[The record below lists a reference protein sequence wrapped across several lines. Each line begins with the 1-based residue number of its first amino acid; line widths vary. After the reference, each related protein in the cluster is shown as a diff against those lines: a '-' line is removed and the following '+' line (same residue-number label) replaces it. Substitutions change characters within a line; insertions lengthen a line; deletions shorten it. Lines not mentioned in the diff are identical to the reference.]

1 MEPLGS
7 ESSNW
12 GEPFP
17 YEKEPGAVGCTM
29 YSQETTIEQAA
40 EEVSVLPVAQ
50 IRRMFVDTSNS
61 LKQKEIRDLTKA
73 GEEDS
78 IDLPIFL
85 PSV

>member
-12 GEPFP
+12 EGPFP

-29 YSQETTIEQAA
+29 YSQEITIEQA
-40 EEVSVLPVAQ
+40 EEVSLLPVAQ
-50 IRRMFVDTSNS
+50 IRRMFVDTSNP

-85 PSV
+85 SSI

>member
-12 GEPFP
+12 GELFP
-17 YEKEPGAVGCTM
+17 YEQEHGAVGCTM
-29 YSQETTIEQAA
+29 YSQDTTIEQA

-50 IRRMFVDTSNS
+50 IRRMFVDTSNP

-78 IDLPIFL
+78 VDLPIL
-85 PSV
+85 LSSI